1 VLYDDRP
8 DRAGVKFN
16 DAELIG
22 NPIRISLSARTLAN
36 DQAEIRLRSADDSTF
51 VAREEV
57 VATVQRMLVELH
69 RGLDGSPAA

>member
-1 VLYDDRP
+1 
-8 DRAGVKFN
+8 VKFN

-36 DQAEIRLRSADDSTF
+36 DQAEIRLRTAAESTF